1 MALNRGASRSTSG
14 NRARRQHV
22 VKHRAHQHTMSLF
35 ITFEGP
41 EGSGKSTQAR
51 RLYER
56 LAAAS
61 YPVIATR
68 EPGGTAISDLIRRI
82 VLDLQHSEMASTT
95 ETLLF
100 SAARAQHVAERI
112 RPYLEL
118 GGIVVCDR
126 FADSMLAY
134 QGYGSGQDLD
144 ELRTLTRIATGGLRP
159 DLTFYLDLP
168 AQQGLDRK
176 RKAAQRPSS
185 DNPLS
190 PRPAAADPV
199 EWNRLDAR
207 DLAYHERVRDGFLDL
222 IKLEP
227 HRWVALD
234 ARLPVETLSQHIW
247 EAIEPRLSG
256 IQLLEDHSQ

>member
-1 MALNRGASRSTSG
+1 
-14 NRARRQHV
+14 
-22 VKHRAHQHTMSLF
+22 MSLF

-56 LAAAS
+56 LQAAD
-61 YPVIATR
+61 YPVMLTR

-82 VLDLQHSEMASTT
+82 LLDLRHSEMHPTT

-100 SAARAQHVAERI
+100 SAARAQHVEERI
-112 RPYLEL
+112 RPYLNV

-134 QGYGSGQDLD
+134 QGYGSGRDLD
-144 ELRTLTRIATGGLRP
+144 ELHALTRIATAGIKP
-159 DLTFYLDLP
+159 DITFFLDLP

-176 RKAAQRPSS
+176 RKAAQRVGTAS
-185 DNPLS
+185 PLS
-190 PRPAAADPV
+190 QRPASNEPRV

-207 DLAYHERVRDGFLDL
+207 DLAYHERVRDGFLQL
-222 IKLEP
+222 VQGEP
-227 HRWVALD
+227 ERWHVLD
-234 ARLPVETLSQHIW
+234 ANLSMDTLAERIW
-247 EAIEPRLSG
+247 QTVEPRVSR
-256 IQLLEDHSQ
+256 H

>member
-1 MALNRGASRSTSG
+1 
-14 NRARRQHV
+14 
-22 VKHRAHQHTMSLF
+22 MSLF

-56 LAAAS
+56 LEATG
-61 YPVIATR
+61 YPVILTR
-68 EPGGTAISDLIRRI
+68 EPGGTPISDLIRRI
-82 VLDLQHSEMASTT
+82 LLDLRNGEMDPTT

-112 RPYLEL
+112 RPYLQL

-134 QGYGSGQDLD
+134 QGFGSGRDLD

-159 DLTFYLDLP
+159 DMTFYLDLP
-168 AQQGLDRK
+168 AQDGLDRK
-176 RKAAQRPSS
+176 RKAAQRTSS
-185 DNPLS
+185 ASPLS
-190 PRPAAADPV
+190 PRGQTADPQ

-207 DLAYHERVRDGFLDL
+207 DLAYHERVRNGFLEL
-222 IKLEP
+222 VTLEP
-227 HRWVALD
+227 ERWQVLD
-234 ARLPVETLSQHIW
+234 AHQPLDALSEQIWLAVVDRLP
-247 EAIEPRLSG
+247 AIRR
-256 IQLLEDHSQ
+256 LEDHQS

>member
-1 MALNRGASRSTSG
+1 
-14 NRARRQHV
+14 
-22 VKHRAHQHTMSLF
+22 MSLF

-56 LAAAS
+56 LAAAA
-61 YPVIATR
+61 YPVIVTR
-68 EPGGTAISDLIRRI
+68 EPGGTPISDMIRRI
-82 VLDLQHSEMASTT
+82 VLDLQHSEMVSTT

-112 RPYLEL
+112 QPYLTL

-144 ELRTLTRIATGGLRP
+144 ELRTLTRIATSGLRP
-159 DLTFYLDLP
+159 DVTFYLDLA
-168 AQQGLDRK
+168 AQEGLDRK
-176 RKAAQRPSS
+176 RKAAQRPSNAS
-185 DNPLS
+185 PLS
-190 PRPAAADPV
+190 PRAPEAEPQ

-207 DLAYHERVRDGFLDL
+207 DLAYHERVRSGFLEL
-222 IKLEP
+222 VKLEP
-227 HRWVALD
+227 ERWQVLD
-234 ARLPVETLSQHIW
+234 AHLAMDELSERIW
-247 EAIEPRLSG
+247 QAIEPRLSG
-256 IQLLEDHSQ
+256 IRLLEDHPA

>member
-1 MALNRGASRSTSG
+1 
-14 NRARRQHV
+14 
-22 VKHRAHQHTMSLF
+22 MSLF
-35 ITFEGP
+35 VTFEGP

-82 VLDLQHSEMASTT
+82 VLDLKYSEMAATT

-144 ELRTLTRIATGGLRP
+144 ELRTLVRIATGGLRP
-159 DLTFYLDLP
+159 DVTFYLDLP

-176 RKAAQRPSS
+176 RKAAQRPSQ

-190 PRPAAADPV
+190 PKIAESEPI

-207 DLAYHERVRDGFLDL
+207 DVAYHERVRHGFLEL
-222 IKLEP
+222 ITLEP
-227 HRWVALD
+227 ERWQVLD
-234 ARLPVETLSQHIW
+234 ARLSRDALSKRIW
-247 EAIEPRLSG
+247 HSIEPRLRCIRS
-256 IQLLEDHSQ
+256 LEDHHL

>member
-1 MALNRGASRSTSG
+1 
-14 NRARRQHV
+14 
-22 VKHRAHQHTMSLF
+22 MSLF

-56 LAAAS
+56 LEAAG

-68 EPGGTAISDLIRRI
+68 EPGGTPISDLIRRI
-82 VLDLQHSEMASTT
+82 LLDLRHGEMDPTT

-134 QGYGSGQDLD
+134 QGFGSGRDLD
-144 ELRTLTRIATGGLRP
+144 ELQTLTRIATGGLRP
-159 DLTFYLDLP
+159 DMTFYLDLP
-168 AQQGLDRK
+168 AQEGLDRK
-176 RKAAQRPSS
+176 RKAAQRLGTAS
-185 DNPLS
+185 PLS
-190 PRPAAADPV
+190 PKPQAVDPQ

-207 DLAYHERVRDGFLDL
+207 DLAYHERVRDGFLQL
-222 IKLEP
+222 VKLEP
-227 HRWVALD
+227 ERWHVLD
-234 ARLPVETLSQHIW
+234 AHLSMDELADRIW
-247 EAIEPRLSG
+247 QIVEPRLPA
-256 IQLLEDHSQ
+256 IQRLEDQT

>member
-1 MALNRGASRSTSG
+1 
-14 NRARRQHV
+14 
-22 VKHRAHQHTMSLF
+22 MSLF

-56 LAAAS
+56 LASAA

-68 EPGGTAISDLIRRI
+68 EPGGTAISDMIRRI
-82 VLDLQHSEMASTT
+82 VLDLKHSEMVSTT

-112 RPYLEL
+112 KPYLEL
-118 GGIVVCDR
+118 GGIVICDR

-144 ELRTLTRIATGGLRP
+144 ELRALTHIATRGVQP
-159 DLTFYLDLP
+159 DVTFFLDIP
-168 AQQGLDRK
+168 AQDGLDRK
-176 RKAAQRPSS
+176 RKAAQRPAS

-190 PRPAAADPV
+190 PRVAVTEDI

-207 DLAYHERVRDGFLDL
+207 DLAYHERVRSGFLEL
-222 IKLEP
+222 VQLEP
-227 HRWVALD
+227 ERWHVLD
-234 ARLPVETLSQHIW
+234 AHMSMEDLSARVWHI
-247 EAIEPRLSG
+247 IEPRLPQIRS
-256 IQLLEDHSQ
+256 LEDHVS

>member
-1 MALNRGASRSTSG
+1 
-14 NRARRQHV
+14 
-22 VKHRAHQHTMSLF
+22 MSLF

-56 LAAAS
+56 LDGAG
-61 YPVIATR
+61 YPVMLTR
-68 EPGGTAISDLIRRI
+68 EPGGTPISDLIRRI
-82 VLDLQHSEMASTT
+82 LLDLRNGEMDATT

-112 RPYLEL
+112 RPYLDL

-134 QGYGSGQDLD
+134 QGFGSGRDLD
-144 ELRTLTRIATGGLRP
+144 ELRTLTRIATGGLKP
-159 DLTFYLDLP
+159 DMTFFLDLP

-176 RKAAQRPSS
+176 RKAALRPNSAS
-185 DNPLS
+185 PLS
-190 PRPAAADPV
+190 PKPPAAEPP

-207 DLAYHERVRDGFLDL
+207 DLAYHERVRDGFLQL
-222 IKLEP
+222 VQLEP
-227 HRWVALD
+227 ERWHVLD
-234 ARLPVETLSQHIW
+234 ANLAVDDLGDRIW
-247 EAIEPRLSG
+247 QMVQPRLRV
-256 IQLLEDHSQ
+256 IRRLEDHSS

>member
-1 MALNRGASRSTSG
+1 
-14 NRARRQHV
+14 
-22 VKHRAHQHTMSLF
+22 MSLF

-56 LAAAS
+56 LSAEG
-61 YPVIATR
+61 YPVILTR
-68 EPGGTAISDLIRRI
+68 EPGGTPISDLIRRI
-82 VLDLQHSEMASTT
+82 LLDLRNGEMHPTT

-112 RPYLEL
+112 RPYLAL

-134 QGYGSGQDLD
+134 QGYGSNYDLD
-144 ELRTLTRIATGGLRP
+144 DLHTLVRIATGGVHP
-159 DLTFYLDLP
+159 DTTFYLDLP
-168 AQQGLDRK
+168 AQEGLDRK
-176 RKAAQRPSS
+176 RRAAQRTNVAS
-185 DNPLS
+185 PLS
-190 PRPAAADPV
+190 PRSQPIEAP

-207 DLAYHERVRDGFLDL
+207 DLAYHERVRNGFLEL

-227 HRWVALD
+227 QRWRVMDGHLSVDALTDQIWD
-234 ARLPVETLSQHIW
+234 AIVPHLSSI
-247 EAIEPRLSG
+247 RR
-256 IQLLEDHSQ
+256 LEDET

>member
-1 MALNRGASRSTSG
+1 
-14 NRARRQHV
+14 
-22 VKHRAHQHTMSLF
+22 MSLF

-56 LAAAS
+56 LEAAG
-61 YPVIATR
+61 YPVILTR
-68 EPGGTAISDLIRRI
+68 EPGGTPISDLIRRI
-82 VLDLQHSEMASTT
+82 LLDLRHGEMDPTT

-134 QGYGSGQDLD
+134 QGFGSGHDLD
-144 ELRTLTRIATGGLRP
+144 DLRTLTRIATGGLRP
-159 DLTFYLDLP
+159 DITFYLDLP
-168 AQQGLDRK
+168 AQDGLDRK
-176 RKAAQRPSS
+176 RRAAQRTSNAS
-185 DNPLS
+185 PLS
-190 PRPAAADPV
+190 PRPPSAEPL

-207 DLAYHERVRDGFLDL
+207 DLAYHERVRDGFLTLVTLEPERWHVLDAHLAMDALADL
-222 IKLEP
+222 IWQAVEP
-227 HRWVALD
+227 H
-234 ARLPVETLSQHIW
+234 LPTI
-247 EAIEPRLSG
+247 RR
-256 IQLLEDHSQ
+256 LEDHSS

>member
-1 MALNRGASRSTSG
+1 M
-14 NRARRQHV
+14 
-22 VKHRAHQHTMSLF
+22 
-35 ITFEGP
+35 TFEGP

-56 LAAAS
+56 LASAA

-82 VLDLQHSEMASTT
+82 VLDLKYSEMVSTT
-95 ETLLF
+95 EMLLF

-112 RPYLEL
+112 KPYLEL
-118 GGIVVCDR
+118 GGIVICDR

-144 ELRTLTRIATGGLRP
+144 ELRALTQIATRGVQP
-159 DLTFYLDLP
+159 NVTFYLDIP
-168 AQQGLDRK
+168 AQDGLDRK

-185 DNPLS
+185 DNPLA
-190 PRPAAADPV
+190 PKTAATEDL

-207 DLAYHERVRDGFLDL
+207 DLAYHERVRNGFLEL
-222 IKLEP
+222 VKFERE
-227 HRWVALD
+227 RWHVLD
-234 ARLPVETLSQHIW
+234 AHLSMDELSTRIW
-247 EAIEPRLSG
+247 QIIEPRLPHIRS
-256 IQLLEDHSQ
+256 LEDHIS

>member
-1 MALNRGASRSTSG
+1 
-14 NRARRQHV
+14 
-22 VKHRAHQHTMSLF
+22 MSLF
-35 ITFEGP
+35 VTFEGP

-56 LAAAS
+56 LAAAT

-118 GGIVVCDR
+118 GGIVICDR

-159 DLTFYLDLP
+159 DVTFYLDLP
-168 AQQGLDRK
+168 AQHGLDRK
-176 RKAAQRPSS
+176 RKAAQRPNPE
-185 DNPLS
+185 NPLL
-190 PRPAAADPV
+190 PRPAAPPV

-207 DLAYHERVRDGFLDL
+207 DIVYHERVRDGFLEL

-227 HRWVALD
+227 RRWVVLNAQE
-234 ARLPVETLSQHIW
+234 PVDEIAKLIW
-247 EAIEPRLSG
+247 AAIEPRLQG
-256 IQLLEDHSQ
+256 IQLLEDHPS